1 MSIVDKEYGSGNI
14 KISEEVL
21 AGIVNVAACEVD
33 GVVKL
38 VSKGITNAKALV
50 ENFKAAGK
58 GVSIATTPDGLD
70 ITVQISVKQ
79 GCKMQKVA
87 GEVQTNVAEAV
98 RNMSGLE
105 VAHVNVVIV
114 SAVDVKS
121 SEKEEIK

>member
-1 MSIVDKEYGSGNI
+1 MDKEYNAGSV

-38 VSKGITNAKALV
+38 VSKGITNAKTLV
-50 ENFKAAGK
+50 ENFKSAVK
-58 GVSIATTPDGLD
+58 GVSIATTPAGLE
-70 ITVQISVKQ
+70 ITLQIAVKQ

-87 GEVQTNVAEAV
+87 NEVQINVAEAV

-105 VAHVNVVIV
+105 VSRVNVVV
-114 SAVDVKS
+114 VAVIDVKVP
-121 SEKEEIK
+121 EKEEDR